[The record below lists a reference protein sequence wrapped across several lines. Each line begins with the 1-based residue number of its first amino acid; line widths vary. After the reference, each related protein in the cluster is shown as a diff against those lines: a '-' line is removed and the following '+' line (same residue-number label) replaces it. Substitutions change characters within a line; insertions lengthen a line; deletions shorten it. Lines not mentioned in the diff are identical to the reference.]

1 MCLKINESQP
11 GWRLLH
17 DLLCVRVIQALVGL
31 YWGGG
36 GDVRAESHHRRG
48 EWSEAGLPLLWNVV
62 ALVEN
67 DPILRGKR
75 WGGGVRATL

>member
-1 MCLKINESQP
+1 MSKNKRKRAWLEAP
-11 GWRLLH
+11 
-17 DLLCVRVIQALVGL
+17 DLLCVGVIQALVGL

-36 GDVRAESHHRRG
+36 DVRAEPHHRRG
-48 EWSEAGLPLLWNVV
+48 ERSEAGLPLLRNVV

-75 WGGGVRATL
+75 WGGGR